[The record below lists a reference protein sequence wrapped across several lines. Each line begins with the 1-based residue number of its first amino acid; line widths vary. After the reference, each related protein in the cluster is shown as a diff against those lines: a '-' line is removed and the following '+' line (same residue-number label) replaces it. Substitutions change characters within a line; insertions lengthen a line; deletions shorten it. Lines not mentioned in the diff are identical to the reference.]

1 MQPGSALLHLLGGLR
16 KGRQRRLKALIE
28 LGEARGIVLGQQV
41 ETAAGHV
48 LEPLVGLYAS
58 ESKGGPAFECKQV
71 AGVAKEVRDDLIG
84 CGRRR
89 AEGSAGCLALG
100 IWRRGYVLCTERT
113 GQQPG
118 HRQDAGPAGGRAGLL
133 ADQGAHLLADS
144 FAKRNFAGRIGLG
157 QGLRQVAQIMGLTKL
172 LATVGQ
178 DGSHRWHQARLL
190 VAEHSENRPCQI
202 IEWLEEGCKCGLI
215 LLRKPATA

>member
-1 MQPGSALLHLLGGLR
+1 MQPGSALLHLLVGLR

-28 LGEARGIVLGQQV
+28 LGEARVIVLGQQV
-41 ETAAGHV
+41 ETEAGHV

-84 CGRRR
+84 GGRRR

-100 IWRRGYVLCTERT
+100 IWRRGYLLCTERT

-118 HRQDAGPAGGRAGLL
+118 HRQDA
-133 ADQGAHLLADS
+133 HLLADS
-144 FAKRNFAGRIGLG
+144 FAKRNFEGRIGRG

-172 LATVGQ
+172 RATVGQ
-178 DGSHRWHQARLL
+178 DGSHRWHQARWL

-202 IEWLEEGCKCGLI
+202 IEWLEEGFKCGLI
-215 LLRKPATA
+215 